1 MSFGTPLLLLLLPLV
16 AVPAL
21 WSWSRSRSRPAM
33 AVAEI
38 SALRAAV
45 DGGGSW
51 RLRLRFLPDV
61 LRAVAL
67 AALIVG
73 LARPQEGLALTFIP
87 EEGIDVVAVLD
98 VSSSMTFATPDA
110 PTRLIA
116 AKRVVEEFVETLEG
130 DRVGLVIFQSRAL
143 VLSPLTLDHSALIRA
158 VRDVR
163 SGLLKDGTAIGLGL
177 TEALNLLR
185 DSQARGRVIVLL
197 TDGQNNAGDIFPT
210 DAAQIA
216 KALGVRIY
224 TIGFTATSG
233 VLIRSFSGVDVETLR
248 AIAEITDGAYYSTT
262 TQDELSAAYAAI
274 SDQERSHVGE
284 RQFATFQEFAP
295 WLIALAVALLA
306 AEAVLRATTFRRY
319 P

>member
-1 MSFGTPLLLLLLPLV
+1 MSFGTPLLLLLLPL
-16 AVPAL
+16 
-21 WSWSRSRSRPAM
+21 

-38 SALRAAV
+38 GALRAAV

-73 LARPQEGLALTFIP
+73 LARPQEGLALTFVP

-177 TEALNLLR
+177 AEALNLLR

-197 TDGQNNAGDIFPT
+197 TDGQNNAGDVFPT

-224 TIGFTATSG
+224 TIGFTATSS
-233 VLIRSFSGVDVETLR
+233 VLIQSFSGVDVETLR
-248 AIAEITDGAYYSTT
+248 AIAEITDGAYYSTS
-262 TQDELSAAYAAI
+262 TQDELSAAYATI
-274 SDQERSHVGE
+274 SDQERSRVGE

>member
-1 MSFGTPLLLLLLPLV
+1 MSFGTPLLLLLLPL
-16 AVPAL
+16 AAAPAL
-21 WSWSRSRSRPAM
+21 WSWSRGRSRPAM

-38 SALRAAV
+38 GALRAAV

-73 LARPQEGLALTFIP
+73 LARPQEGLALTFVP

-98 VSSSMTFATPDA
+98 VSSSMTFATPDT

-177 TEALNLLR
+177 AEALNLLR

-197 TDGQNNAGDIFPT
+197 TDGQNNAGDVFPT

-224 TIGFTATSG
+224 TIGFTATSS
-233 VLIRSFSGVDVETLR
+233 VLIQSFSGVDVETLR
-248 AIAEITDGAYYSTT
+248 AIAEITDGAYYSTS
-262 TQDELSAAYAAI
+262 TQDELSTAYAAI
-274 SDQERSHVGE
+274 SDQERSRVGE
-284 RQFATFQEFAP
+284 RRFATFQEFAP

>member
-1 MSFGTPLLLLLLPLV
+1 MSFGTPLLLLLLPL
-16 AVPAL
+16 AAAPAL
-21 WSWSRSRSRPAM
+21 WSWSRGRSRPAM

-38 SALRAAV
+38 GALRAAV

-73 LARPQEGLALTFIP
+73 LARPQEGLALTFVP

-177 TEALNLLR
+177 AEALNLLR

-197 TDGQNNAGDIFPT
+197 TDGQNNAGDVFPT

-224 TIGFTATSG
+224 TIGFTATSS
-233 VLIRSFSGVDVETLR
+233 VLIQSFSGVDVETLR
-248 AIAEITDGAYYSTT
+248 AIAEITDGAYYSTS
-262 TQDELSAAYAAI
+262 TQDELSTAYAAI
-274 SDQERSHVGE
+274 SDQERSRVGE
-284 RQFATFQEFAP
+284 RRFATFQEFAP

>member
-1 MSFGTPLLLLLLPLV
+1 MSFGTPVLLLLLPLV

-21 WSWSRSRSRPAM
+21 WSVLRRRRRPAM
-33 AVAEI
+33 AVADI
-38 SALRAAV
+38 GVLRAAV
-45 DGGGSW
+45 EGGTSW
-51 RLRLRFLPDV
+51 RLRVRWLPDV

-67 AALIVG
+67 GALIIG

-98 VSSSMTFATPDA
+98 ASSSMTFETIGG
-110 PTRLIA
+110 TSRLTA
-116 AKRVVEEFVETLEG
+116 AKRVVEEFVRTLEG
-130 DRVGLVIFQSRAL
+130 DRIGLVIFQSRAL
-143 VLSPLTLDHSALIRA
+143 ALSPLTLDHSALIRA

-197 TDGQNNAGDIFPT
+197 TDGQNNAGNVFPT

-216 KALGVRIY
+216 KALGIRVY
-224 TIGFTATSG
+224 TIGFIADSG
-233 VLIRSFSGVDVETLR
+233 ALIRAFGGVDVATLR
-248 AIAEITDGAYYSTT
+248 SIAEITDGAYYRATT
-262 TQDELSAAYAAI
+262 EDELSAAYAAI
-274 SDQERSHVGE
+274 SDQERSRVGE
-284 RQFATFQEFAP
+284 RQFATFHEFAP
-295 WLIALAVALLA
+295 WFIAVAVALLA
-306 AEAVLRATTFRRY
+306 AEAVLRATSLRRY

>member
-16 AVPAL
+16 AAPAL
-21 WSWSRSRSRPAM
+21 WSWLRGRRRPAM

-38 SALRAAV
+38 GALRAAV
-45 DGGGSW
+45 DGGASW

-61 LRAVAL
+61 LRTIAL

-73 LARPQEGLALTFIP
+73 LARPQEGLALTFVP

-177 TEALNLLR
+177 AEALNLLR

-197 TDGQNNAGDIFPT
+197 TDGQNNAGDVFPT

-216 KALGVRIY
+216 KALGIRIY

-233 VLIRSFSGVDVETLR
+233 ALIQSFSGVDVETLR
-248 AIAEITDGAYYSTT
+248 TIAEITDGAYYSTS
-262 TQDELSAAYAAI
+262 TQDELSAAYATI
-274 SDQERSHVGE
+274 SDQERSRVGE
-284 RQFATFQEFAP
+284 RQFATFQELAP